1 MTTKKMKRI
10 VTFFVAAAMLVG
22 TMSLFSCG
30 KKSGKYVV
38 LEDNFGSENYAVGF
52 RKGDDALALKVQE
65 ILDEM
70 IADGKAGEIAKKWF
84 DSDVML
90 RNVDFPRE
98 LKASEDDTSLQYVL
112 DKGEFI
118 LGLDETFPPM
128 GFRDEK
134 GEIIGFDI
142 DLATE
147 VCGRL
152 GVKLKLQPIKW
163 TAKEMELSG
172 KTIDCIWNGMSVDD
186 ERIEKFDLSKPY
198 IANKQIIIVSEE
210 SGIKT
215 KADLAGKRIG
225 VQADSSAI
233 GAVQA
238 DKATADSF
246 ASLDQYDSNDDAY
259 LDLKAGRIDALV
271 VDEVYG
277 RYMIGN
283 DQ

>member
-98 LKASEDDTSLQYVL
+98 LKASEDDTLLQYVL

-147 VCGRL
+147 VCSRL

>member
-147 VCGRL
+147 VCSRL

>member
-1 MTTKKMKRI
+1 MATKKMKRI
-10 VTFFVAAAMLVG
+10 VTFFVAAAMLVS

-30 KKSGKYVV
+30 KKSGNYVV
-38 LEDNFGSENYAVGF
+38 LEDNFGAENYAIGF

-65 ILDEM
+65 ILDGM

-98 LKASEDDTSLQYVL
+98 LKALEDDTSLQYVL
-112 DKGEFI
+112 DKGELI

-147 VCGRL
+147 VCSRL

>member
-112 DKGEFI
+112 DKGELI

-147 VCGRL
+147 VCSRL

>member
-22 TMSLFSCG
+22 TVSLFSCG

-38 LEDNFGSENYAVGF
+38 LEDNFGAENYAVGF
-52 RKGDDALALKVQE
+52 RKGDDALALKIQE

-112 DKGEFI
+112 DKGELI

-147 VCGRL
+147 VCSRL
-152 GVKLKLQPIKW
+152 GVKSSFSLLIGTQRKW
-163 TAKEMELSG
+163 NFPVRLS
-172 KTIDCIWNGMSVDD
+172 T
-186 ERIEKFDLSKPY
+186 
-198 IANKQIIIVSEE
+198 
-210 SGIKT
+210 
-215 KADLAGKRIG
+215 
-225 VQADSSAI
+225 
-233 GAVQA
+233 
-238 DKATADSF
+238 
-246 ASLDQYDSNDDAY
+246 
-259 LDLKAGRIDALV
+259 
-271 VDEVYG
+271 VYG
-277 RYMIGN
+277 TECPLMTKESRS
-283 DQ
+283 

>member
-30 KKSGKYVV
+30 KKSRKYVV

-112 DKGEFI
+112 DKGELI

-147 VCGRL
+147 VCSRL

>member
-10 VTFFVAAAMLVG
+10 VTFFVAVAMLVG
-22 TMSLFSCG
+22 TVSLFSCG

-38 LEDNFGSENYAVGF
+38 LEDNFGAENYAVGF

-112 DKGEFI
+112 DKGELI

-147 VCGRL
+147 VCSRL
-152 GVKLKLQPIKW
+152 GVKLKLQPINW
-163 TAKEMELSG
+163 NSKEMELSG

-186 ERIEKFDLSKPY
+186 ERTEKLDLSKPY
-198 IANKQIIIVSEE
+198 IANNQIIIVSDE

-215 KADLAGKRIG
+215 KADLAGKKIG
-225 VQADSSAI
+225 AQTGSSSIGAMQADE
-233 GAVQA
+233 
-238 DKATADSF
+238 ATYASF